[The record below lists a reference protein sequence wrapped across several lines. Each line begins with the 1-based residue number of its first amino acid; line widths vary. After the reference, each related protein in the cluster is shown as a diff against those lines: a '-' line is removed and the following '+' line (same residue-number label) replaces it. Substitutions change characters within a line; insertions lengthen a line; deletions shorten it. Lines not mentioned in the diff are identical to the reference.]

1 MVNNNEVTIKVN
13 KLGKA
18 YRINLKENRHQ
29 NFVNAVADILIRP
42 LKNYQRISSFKNV
55 SADSTGENIFW
66 ANRHISFE
74 VYEGEVLGIIGKNG
88 AGKTTLL
95 KMLSRITDPTE
106 GSIEIF
112 GRVASLLEVG
122 TGFNIELTGRE
133 NIFLNGTILGLSKKE
148 IEERFDSIV
157 EFSGI
162 KKFLDTAVKKYSSGM
177 KVRLAFAVAA
187 HLEPDILIIDEV
199 LAVGDAEFQKKCL
212 GKMRDVT
219 ANEGRTVLF
228 ISHDMAAIKNL
239 CTRAILLQEGSIVY
253 EGLPGDVVDY
263 YLNNNIA
270 IRQNGADLL
279 TRKRTRGDGR
289 FIATGYSILDDKKRT
304 IKITESGKN
313 TIIAINYEVREAG
326 PEPVVL
332 LIIKNNLEQTVF
344 TCLSRNSYHDV
355 MKLKKAGTIYCEIPG
370 LPLQPGE
377 YSVDIILKYGYDFT
391 DAVESAFT
399 LTVEKGDFF
408 GTGKINDDMVNGLFV
423 YHRWRIE

>member
-1 MVNNNEVTIKVN
+1 M
-13 KLGKA
+13 G
-18 YRINLKENRHQ
+18 LKENRHQ
-29 NFVNAVADILIRP
+29 NFVNAVADILLRP

-122 TGFNIELTGRE
+122 TGFHPELTGRE

-270 IRQNGADLL
+270 IRQNGLDLL

-355 MKLKKAGTIYCEIPG
+355 MKLKKAGIIYCEIPG

-408 GTGKINDDMVNGLFV
+408 GTGKINDDMLNGLFV